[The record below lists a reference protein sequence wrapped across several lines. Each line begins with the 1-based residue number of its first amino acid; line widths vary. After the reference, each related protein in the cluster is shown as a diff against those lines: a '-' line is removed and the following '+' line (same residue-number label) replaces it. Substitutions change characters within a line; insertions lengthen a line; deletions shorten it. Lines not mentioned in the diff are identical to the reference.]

1 VHQHLKGPN
10 GQKNRAVVQ
19 AVGMLLGKARARAD
33 WAALPEQAGN
43 PAQHQHALKAFFEQ
57 VRRNPEVLKREFGE
71 TLYNQLPESFKAML
85 MEPDFVEN
93 ITGKIGETTVNP
105 SNIFDYTFAEID
117 RRESKGGLDF
127 LTEQFKTITRFVSR
141 ERLDQAYQIYVDRI
155 QQFNEG
161 TTQKA
166 PLLDLDAFKAAV
178 VRFQEQAS
186 EQQATA
192 PVAPAKSPVRA
203 LDLDKS
209 MVQDEAIPDE
219 LRFMRELKIQL
230 PQERDQIG

>member
-1 VHQHLKGPN
+1 
-10 GQKNRAVVQ
+10 
-19 AVGMLLGKARARAD
+19 M
-33 WAALPEQAGN
+33 
-43 PAQHQHALKAFFEQ
+43 
-57 VRRNPEVLKREFGE
+57 
-71 TLYNQLPESFKAML
+71 
-85 MEPDFVEN
+85 
-93 ITGKIGETTVNP
+93 
-105 SNIFDYTFAEID
+105 
-117 RRESKGGLDF
+117 DF

-178 VRFQEQAS
+178 TRFREDS
-186 EQQATA
+186 GPQQATA
-192 PVAPAKSPVRA
+192 PVAPTNAPVRA
-203 LDLDKS
+203 LDFDRS

-230 PQERDQIG
+230 PKEGDQLS